1 MELYQNNLRFSEE
14 QDKASLSPLL
24 FALLIEAL
32 TAAVHQNNDET
43 RIKTIRKTVYMQYQL
58 SFYTYWLILQN
69 II

>member
-1 MELYQNNLRFSEE
+1 MELYQSNLRFSEE

-43 RIKTIRKTVYMQYQL
+43 RIKTIHETVYMQYQL
-58 SFYTYWLILQN
+58 SFYTYWLIFQN